1 MKYIK
6 LFMLMVAAI
15 LFTACSDEETYNTD
29 ATTAVEFE
37 KTTMT
42 VKENEGLIKLP
53 VKITG
58 KRNGMIR
65 LTIKAEG
72 VDGSSEAPSYAAAK
86 ESVNGSEGD
95 YSITT
100 KTLVVKADT
109 LTSEVMNFEMKVLDD
124 KIINSD
130 RKVRFT
136 LSVEGAKLGAKNTLD
151 VKIEN
156 DERTVYD
163 LLAGDWVMSYS
174 EVQFD
179 KDNKPLMNEDG
190 SLVVKDYMADVTLSV
205 IADDD
210 SPLRGK
216 QVLAYT
222 SKFYFSLAESEVPLS
237 WSFNYSYDE
246 ATKNGQLNFN
256 CTSKETIFSTQ
267 GFEFSWQVVKN
278 DKLADGEIK
287 GKFTVD
293 ENNVVSKEI
302 TFNPD
307 DALYIAASGS
317 GRPYVNLK
325 LQRK

>member
-72 VDGSSEAPSYAAAK
+72 VDGSSEAPSYVAAK
-86 ESVNGSEGD
+86 ESANGSEGD

-100 KTLVVKADT
+100 KTLVVKTDT
-109 LTSEVMNFEMKVLDD
+109 ITSEVMNFEMKVLDD

-190 SLVVKDYMADVTLSV
+190 SLVVKDYTADVTLSV

-222 SKFYFSLAESEVPLS
+222 SKFYFSLAKSEVPLS

-246 ATKNGQLNFN
+246 AAKNGQLNFN

-267 GFEFSWQVVKN
+267 GYEFSWQVVKN
-278 DKLADGEIK
+278 DKLADGEVK

-307 DALYIAASGS
+307 DALYISASGS

>member
-72 VDGSSEAPSYAAAK
+72 VDGSSEAPSYVAAK
-86 ESVNGSEGD
+86 ESANGSEGD

-100 KTLVVKADT
+100 KTLVVKTDT
-109 LTSEVMNFEMKVLDD
+109 ITSEVMNFEMKVLDD
-124 KIINSD
+124 KIMNSD

-179 KDNKPLMNEDG
+179 KEGKPLMNEDG
-190 SLVVKDYMADVTLSV
+190 TPVVKDYTADVTLSV

-222 SKFYFSLAESEVPLS
+222 SKFYFVLAESEVPLS

-246 ATKNGQLNFN
+246 AAKTGQLNFN

-267 GFEFSWQVVKN
+267 GYEFSWQVVMN

-307 DALYIAASGS
+307 DALYISASGS

>member
-1 MKYIK
+1 
-6 LFMLMVAAI
+6 MVAAI

-29 ATTAVEFE
+29 ATSVVEFE

-72 VDGSSEAPSYAAAK
+72 VDGSSEAPSYVAAK
-86 ESVNGSEGD
+86 ESANGSEGD

-100 KTLVVKADT
+100 KTLVVKTDT
-109 LTSEVMNFEMKVLDD
+109 ITSEVMNFEMKVLDD

-136 LSVEGAKLGAKNTLD
+136 LSVEGAKLGAKSTLD

-156 DERTVYD
+156 DERTIYD
-163 LLAGDWVMSYS
+163 LIAGDWLMSYS

-179 KDNKPLMNEDG
+179 KEGNPLMNEDG
-190 SLVVKDYMADVTLSV
+190 TPVVKDYTADVTLSV

-222 SKFYFSLAESEVPLS
+222 SKFNFALTGSEVPLS

-256 CTSKETIFSTQ
+256 CTSTETVYSVQ
-267 GFEFSWQVVKN
+267 GYEFSWQVVKN

-302 TFNPD
+302 TFNPND
-307 DALYIAASGS
+307 VLYISASS
-317 GRPYVNLK
+317 MAVPYVNLK

>member
-6 LFMLMVAAI
+6 LFMLMVATI

-72 VDGSSEAPSYAAAK
+72 VDGSSEAPSYVAAK
-86 ESVNGSEGD
+86 ESANGSEGD

-100 KTLVVKADT
+100 KTLVVKTDT
-109 LTSEVMNFEMKVLDD
+109 ITSEVMNFEMKVLDD
-124 KIINSD
+124 KIMNSD

-179 KDNKPLMNEDG
+179 KEDKPLMNEDG
-190 SLVVKDYMADVTLSV
+190 TPVVKDYTADVTLSV

-222 SKFYFSLAESEVPLS
+222 SKFYFVLAESEVPLS

-246 ATKNGQLNFN
+246 AAKTGQLNFN

-267 GFEFSWQVVKN
+267 GYEFSWQVVKN

-287 GKFTVD
+287 GKFTLD

-307 DALYIAASGS
+307 DALYISASGS

>member
-15 LFTACSDEETYNTD
+15 LFTACSDDETYNTD

-72 VDGSSEAPSYAAAK
+72 VDGSSEAPSYVAAK
-86 ESVNGSEGD
+86 ESANGSEGD

-100 KTLVVKADT
+100 KTLVVKTDT
-109 LTSEVMNFEMKVLDD
+109 ITSEVMNFEMKVLDD
-124 KIINSD
+124 KIMNSD

-179 KDNKPLMNEDG
+179 KEDNPLMNEDG
-190 SLVVKDYMADVTLSV
+190 TPVVKDYTSDVTLSV
-205 IADDD
+205 ITDDD

-222 SKFYFSLAESEVPLS
+222 SKFYFSLADSEVPLS

-246 ATKNGQLNFN
+246 AAKNGQLNFN
-256 CTSKETIFSTQ
+256 CTSKETIFSIQ
-267 GFEFSWQVVKN
+267 GYAFSWQVAKN
-278 DKLADGEIK
+278 NQLADGEIK

-293 ENNVVSKEI
+293 ENNVVSKEV
-302 TFNPD
+302 TFNPNA
-307 DALYIAASGS
+307 ALYISASGMS
-317 GRPYVNLK
+317 IPYINLK

>member
-42 VKENEGLIKLP
+42 VKENEGMIKLP

-65 LTIKAEG
+65 LTITAEG
-72 VDGSSEAPSYAAAK
+72 VDGSSEAPSYVAAK

-109 LTSEVMNFEMKVLDD
+109 LTSEVMNFEMKVNDD
-124 KIINSD
+124 NVMNSD

-156 DERTVYD
+156 DERTIYD
-163 LLAGDWVMSYS
+163 LIAGDWLMSYS

-179 KDNKPLMNEDG
+179 KEGNPLMNEDG
-190 SLVVKDYMADVTLSV
+190 TPVVKDYTADVTLSV

-302 TFNPD
+302 TFDPNA
-307 DALYIAASGS
+307 ALYISASGS
-317 GRPYVNLK
+317 GIPYVNLK

>member
-72 VDGSSEAPSYAAAK
+72 VDGSSEAPSYVAAK
-86 ESVNGSEGD
+86 ESANGSEGD

-100 KTLVVKADT
+100 KTLVVKTDT
-109 LTSEVMNFEMKVLDD
+109 ITSEVMNFEMKVLDD
-124 KIINSD
+124 KIMNSD

-190 SLVVKDYMADVTLSV
+190 SLVVKDYTSDVTLSV

-216 QVLAYT
+216 QVFAYT
-222 SKFYFSLAESEVPLS
+222 SKFYFVLAESEVPLS

-246 ATKNGQLNFN
+246 AAKTGQLNFN

-267 GFEFSWQVVKN
+267 GYEFSWQVVKN

-307 DALYIAASGS
+307 DALYISASGS

>member
-15 LFTACSDEETYNTD
+15 LFTACSDDETYNTD

-72 VDGSSEAPSYAAAK
+72 VDGSSEAPSYVAAK
-86 ESVNGSEGD
+86 ESANGSEGD

-100 KTLVVKADT
+100 KTLVVKTDT
-109 LTSEVMNFEMKVLDD
+109 ITSEVMNFEMKVLDD
-124 KIINSD
+124 KIMNSD

-156 DERTVYD
+156 DERTLYD

-179 KDNKPLMNEDG
+179 KEGNPLMNEDG
-190 SLVVKDYMADVTLSV
+190 TPVVKDYTSDVTLSV
-205 IADDD
+205 ITDDD

-216 QVLAYT
+216 QVLAYA
-222 SKFYFSLAESEVPLS
+222 SKFYFSLTESEVPLS

-256 CTSKETIFSTQ
+256 CTSEETIFSTQ
-267 GFEFSWQVVKN
+267 GYKFSWQVVKN
-278 DKLADGEIK
+278 NKLADGEIK

-307 DALYIAASGS
+307 DALYISASGS
-317 GRPYVNLK
+317 GIPYVNLK

>member
-42 VKENEGLIKLP
+42 VKENEELIKLP

-72 VDGSSEAPSYAAAK
+72 VDGGSEAAAK

-100 KTLVVKADT
+100 KTLVVKTDT
-109 LTSEVMNFEMKVLDD
+109 VTSEVMNFEMKVLDD
-124 KIINSD
+124 KIINGD

-163 LLAGDWVMSYS
+163 LLAGDWLMNYS

-179 KDNKPLMNEDG
+179 KEGKPLMNEDG
-190 SLVVKDYMADVTLSV
+190 TPVVKDYTMMTHHFAVSRYLLILLSS
-205 IADDD
+205 I
-210 SPLRGK
+210 
-216 QVLAYT
+216 
-222 SKFYFSLAESEVPLS
+222 SLWQKVKCRCHGA
-237 WSFNYSYDE
+237 
-246 ATKNGQLNFN
+246 
-256 CTSKETIFSTQ
+256 STTRMMRQ
-267 GFEFSWQVVKN
+267 QR
-278 DKLADGEIK
+278 
-287 GKFTVD
+287 TV
-293 ENNVVSKEI
+293 S
-302 TFNPD
+302 
-307 DALYIAASGS
+307 
-317 GRPYVNLK
+317 
-325 LQRK
+325 

>member
-15 LFTACSDEETYNTD
+15 LFTACSDDETYNTD
-29 ATTAVEFE
+29 ATSVVEFE

-42 VKENEGLIKLP
+42 VKENEGMVKLP

-72 VDGSSEAPSYAAAK
+72 VDGSSEAPSYVAAK
-86 ESVNGSEGD
+86 ESANGSEGD

-100 KTLVVKADT
+100 KTLVVKTDT
-109 LTSEVMNFEMKVLDD
+109 ITSEVMNFEMKVLDD
-124 KIINSD
+124 KIMNSD

-163 LLAGDWVMSYS
+163 LIAGDWLMSYS
-174 EVQFD
+174 EVKFD
-179 KDNKPLMNEDG
+179 KDGNPLTNEDG
-190 SLVVKDYMADVTLSV
+190 SPVVEDHVADVTLSV
-205 IADDD
+205 ISDDN

-222 SKFYFSLAESEVPLS
+222 SKFYFALTASEVPLS

-246 ATKNGQLNFN
+246 AAKKGQLNFN
-256 CTSKETIFSTQ
+256 CTSEETIYSIQ
-267 GFEFSWQVVKN
+267 GYEFSWQVAKGN
-278 DKLADGEIK
+278 KLADGEVK

-293 ENNVVSKEI
+293 ENNVVSKEV
-302 TFNPD
+302 TFNPN
-307 DALYIAASGS
+307 DALYISSSGMFT
-317 GRPYVNLK
+317 PYVNLK

>member
-72 VDGSSEAPSYAAAK
+72 VDGSSEAPSYVAAK
-86 ESVNGSEGD
+86 ESANGSEGD

-100 KTLVVKADT
+100 KTLVVKTDT
-109 LTSEVMNFEMKVLDD
+109 ITSEVMNFEMKVLDD
-124 KIINSD
+124 KIMNSD

-156 DERTVYD
+156 DERTLYD

-179 KDNKPLMNEDG
+179 KEGNPLMNEDG
-190 SLVVKDYMADVTLSV
+190 TPVVKDYTADVTLSV
-205 IADDD
+205 ITDDD

-216 QVLAYT
+216 QVLAYA
-222 SKFYFSLAESEVPLS
+222 SKFYFSLAEREEPLS

-256 CTSKETIFSTQ
+256 CTSEETIFSTQ
-267 GFEFSWQVVKN
+267 GYKFSWQVVKN
-278 DKLADGEIK
+278 KKLADGEIK

-307 DALYIAASGS
+307 DALYISSSGQ
-317 GRPYVNLK
+317 GIPYVNLK

>member
-15 LFTACSDEETYNTD
+15 LFTACSDEENYNTD

-42 VKENEGLIKLP
+42 VKENEGIIKLP

-72 VDGSSEAPSYAAAK
+72 VDGSSEAPSYVAAK
-86 ESVNGSEGD
+86 ESANGSEGD

-100 KTLVVKADT
+100 KTLVVKTDT
-109 LTSEVMNFEMKVLDD
+109 ITSEVMNFEMKVLDD
-124 KIINSD
+124 KIMNSD

-190 SLVVKDYMADVTLSV
+190 SPVVKDYMADVTLSV
-205 IADDD
+205 ISDDD

-222 SKFYFSLAESEVPLS
+222 PKFYFSLPKDEVPLS

-246 ATKNGQLNFN
+246 AAKTGQLNFN
-256 CTSKETIFSTQ
+256 CTSEETIFSTQ

-302 TFNPD
+302 TFDPNA
-307 DALYIAASGS
+307 ALYISASGS
-317 GRPYVNLK
+317 GIPYVNLK

>member
-72 VDGSSEAPSYAAAK
+72 VDGSSEAPSYVAAK
-86 ESVNGSEGD
+86 ESANGSEGD

-100 KTLVVKADT
+100 KTLVVKTDT
-109 LTSEVMNFEMKVLDD
+109 ITSEVMNFEMKVLDD
-124 KIINSD
+124 KIMNSD

-179 KDNKPLMNEDG
+179 KEGNPLMNEDG
-190 SLVVKDYMADVTLSV
+190 TLVVKDYTSDVTLSV
-205 IADDD
+205 ITNDD

-222 SKFYFSLAESEVPLS
+222 SKFYFSLADSEVPLS

-246 ATKNGQLNFN
+246 AARNGQLNFN
-256 CTSKETIFSTQ
+256 CTSKETIFSIQ
-267 GFEFSWQVVKN
+267 GYAFSWQVAKN
-278 DKLADGEIK
+278 NKLADGEIK

-293 ENNVVSKEI
+293 ENNVVSKEV
-302 TFNPD
+302 TFNPNA
-307 DALYIAASGS
+307 ALYISASGMS
-317 GRPYVNLK
+317 IPYINLK

>member
-72 VDGSSEAPSYAAAK
+72 VDGSSEAPSYVAAK
-86 ESVNGSEGD
+86 ESANGSEGD

-100 KTLVVKADT
+100 KTLVVKTDT
-109 LTSEVMNFEMKVLDD
+109 ITSEVMNFEMKVLDD

-190 SLVVKDYMADVTLSV
+190 SLVVKDYTSDVTLSV

-222 SKFYFSLAESEVPLS
+222 SKFYFVLAESEVPLS

-246 ATKNGQLNFN
+246 AAKTGQLNFN

-267 GFEFSWQVVKN
+267 GYEFSWQVVKN

-307 DALYIAASGS
+307 DALYISASGS

>member
-72 VDGSSEAPSYAAAK
+72 VDGSSEAPSYVAAK
-86 ESVNGSEGD
+86 ESANGSEGD

-100 KTLVVKADT
+100 KTLVVKTDT
-109 LTSEVMNFEMKVLDD
+109 ITSEVMNFEMKVLDD

-136 LSVEGAKLGAKNTLD
+136 LSVEGAKLGAKSTLD

-156 DERTVYD
+156 DERTIYD
-163 LLAGDWVMSYS
+163 LIAGDWLMSYS

-179 KDNKPLMNEDG
+179 KEGKPLMNEDG
-190 SLVVKDYMADVTLSV
+190 TPVVKDYTADVTLSV
-205 IADDD
+205 ISDDD

-222 SKFYFSLAESEVPLS
+222 SKFYFALTKSEVPLS

-246 ATKNGQLNFN
+246 AAKNGQLNFN
-256 CTSKETIFSTQ
+256 CTSKETVYSVQ
-267 GFEFSWQVVKN
+267 GYEFSWQVVKN

-302 TFNPD
+302 TFNPN
-307 DALYIAASGS
+307 DALYISASNMFV
-317 GRPYVNLK
+317 PYVNLK

>member
-72 VDGSSEAPSYAAAK
+72 VDGSSEAPSYVAAK
-86 ESVNGSEGD
+86 ESANGSEGD

-100 KTLVVKADT
+100 KTLVVKTDT
-109 LTSEVMNFEMKVLDD
+109 ITSEVMNFEMKVLDD
-124 KIINSD
+124 KIMNSD

-179 KDNKPLMNEDG
+179 KDDKPLMNEDG
-190 SLVVKDYMADVTLSV
+190 TPVVKDYTADVTLSV

-222 SKFYFSLAESEVPLS
+222 SKFNFALTGSEVPLS

-302 TFNPD
+302 TFDPNA
-307 DALYIAASGS
+307 ALYISASGS
-317 GRPYVNLK
+317 GIPYVNLK

>member
-72 VDGSSEAPSYAAAK
+72 VDGSSEAPSYVAAK

-100 KTLVVKADT
+100 KTLVVKTDT
-109 LTSEVMNFEMKVLDD
+109 ITSEVMNFEMKVLDD

-190 SLVVKDYMADVTLSV
+190 SLVVKDYTSDVTLSV

-222 SKFYFSLAESEVPLS
+222 SKFYFVLAESEVPLS

-246 ATKNGQLNFN
+246 AAKIGQLNFN

-267 GFEFSWQVVKN
+267 GYEFSWQVVKN

-307 DALYIAASGS
+307 DALYISASGS

>member
-15 LFTACSDEETYNTD
+15 LFTACSDDETYNTD

-72 VDGSSEAPSYAAAK
+72 VDGSSEAPSYVAAK
-86 ESVNGSEGD
+86 ESANGSEGD

-100 KTLVVKADT
+100 KTLVVKTDT
-109 LTSEVMNFEMKVLDD
+109 ITSEVMNFEMKVLDD
-124 KIINSD
+124 KIMNSD

-179 KDNKPLMNEDG
+179 KEGKPLMNEDG
-190 SLVVKDYMADVTLSV
+190 TPVVKDYTSDVTLSV
-205 IADDD
+205 ITDDD

-222 SKFYFSLAESEVPLS
+222 SKFYFSLADMEVSLS

-246 ATKNGQLNFN
+246 AAKNGQLNFN
-256 CTSKETIFSTQ
+256 CTSKETIFSIQ
-267 GFEFSWQVVKN
+267 GYAFSWQVAKN
-278 DKLADGEIK
+278 NNLDDGEIK

-293 ENNVVSKEI
+293 ENNVVSKEV
-302 TFNPD
+302 TFNPNA
-307 DALYIAASGS
+307 ALYISASGMS
-317 GRPYVNLK
+317 IPYINLK

>member
-72 VDGSSEAPSYAAAK
+72 VDGSSEAPSYVAAK
-86 ESVNGSEGD
+86 ESANGSEGD

-100 KTLVVKADT
+100 KTLVVKTDT
-109 LTSEVMNFEMKVLDD
+109 ITSEVMNFEMKVLDD
-124 KIINSD
+124 KIMNSD

-163 LLAGDWVMSYS
+163 LLAGDWLMSYS

-179 KDNKPLMNEDG
+179 KDDKPLMNEDG
-190 SLVVKDYMADVTLSV
+190 TPVVKDYTADVTLSV
-205 IADDD
+205 IADDN

-222 SKFYFSLAESEVPLS
+222 SKFYLALAKSEVPLS

-302 TFNPD
+302 TFDPNA
-307 DALYIAASGS
+307 ALYISASGS
-317 GRPYVNLK
+317 DIPYVNLK

>member
-72 VDGSSEAPSYAAAK
+72 VDGSSEAPSYVAAK
-86 ESVNGSEGD
+86 ESANGSEGD

-100 KTLVVKADT
+100 KTLVVKTDT
-109 LTSEVMNFEMKVLDD
+109 ITSEVMNFEMKVLDD
-124 KIINSD
+124 KIMNSD

-179 KDNKPLMNEDG
+179 KDDKPLMNEDG
-190 SLVVKDYMADVTLSV
+190 TPVVKDYTSDVTLSV
-205 IADDD
+205 ITDDD

-222 SKFYFSLAESEVPLS
+222 SKFYFSLADSEVPLS

-246 ATKNGQLNFN
+246 AAKNGQLNFN
-256 CTSKETIFSTQ
+256 CTSKETIFSIQ
-267 GFEFSWQVVKN
+267 GYAFSWQVAN
-278 DKLADGEIK
+278 NNKLADGEIK

-293 ENNVVSKEI
+293 ENNVVSKEV
-302 TFNPD
+302 TFNPNA
-307 DALYIAASGS
+307 ALYISASGMS
-317 GRPYVNLK
+317 IPYINLK

>member
-42 VKENEGLIKLP
+42 VKENEELIKLP

-72 VDGSSEAPSYAAAK
+72 VDGSSEAPSYVAAK
-86 ESVNGSEGD
+86 ESANGSEGD

-100 KTLVVKADT
+100 KTLVVKTDT
-109 LTSEVMNFEMKVLDD
+109 ITSEVMNFEMKVLDD
-124 KIINSD
+124 KIMNSD

-179 KDNKPLMNEDG
+179 KEGNPLMNEDG
-190 SLVVKDYMADVTLSV
+190 TPVVKDYTSDVTLSV
-205 IADDD
+205 ITDDD

-222 SKFYFSLAESEVPLS
+222 SKFYFSLADREVPLS

-246 ATKNGQLNFN
+246 AAKNGQLNFN
-256 CTSKETIFSTQ
+256 CTSKETIFSIQ
-267 GFEFSWQVVKN
+267 GYAFSWQVAN
-278 DKLADGEIK
+278 NNKLADGEIK

-293 ENNVVSKEI
+293 ENNVVSKEV
-302 TFNPD
+302 TFNPNA
-307 DALYIAASGS
+307 ALYISASGMS
-317 GRPYVNLK
+317 IHYINLK

>member
-42 VKENEGLIKLP
+42 VKESEGLIKLP

-72 VDGSSEAPSYAAAK
+72 VDGSSEAPSYVAAK
-86 ESVNGSEGD
+86 ESANGSEGD

-100 KTLVVKADT
+100 KTLVVKTDT
-109 LTSEVMNFEMKVLDD
+109 ITSEVMNFEMKVLDD
-124 KIINSD
+124 KIMNSD

-190 SLVVKDYMADVTLSV
+190 SLVVKDYTSDVTLSV

-216 QVLAYT
+216 QLLAYT
-222 SKFYFSLAESEVPLS
+222 SKFYFVLAESEVPLS

-246 ATKNGQLNFN
+246 AAKTGQLNFN

-267 GFEFSWQVVKN
+267 GYEFSWQVVKN

-307 DALYIAASGS
+307 DALYISASGS

>member
-42 VKENEGLIKLP
+42 VKESEGLIKLP

-72 VDGSSEAPSYAAAK
+72 VDGSSEAPSYVAAK
-86 ESVNGSEGD
+86 ESANGSEGD

-100 KTLVVKADT
+100 KTLVVKTDT
-109 LTSEVMNFEMKVLDD
+109 ITSEVMNFEMKVLDD
-124 KIINSD
+124 KIMNSD

-190 SLVVKDYMADVTLSV
+190 SLVVKDYTSDVTLSV

-222 SKFYFSLAESEVPLS
+222 SKFYFVLAESEVPLS

-246 ATKNGQLNFN
+246 AAKTGQLNFN

-267 GFEFSWQVVKN
+267 GYEFSWQVVKN

-307 DALYIAASGS
+307 DALYISASGS

>member
-72 VDGSSEAPSYAAAK
+72 VDGSSEAPSYVAAK
-86 ESVNGSEGD
+86 ESANGSEGD

-100 KTLVVKADT
+100 KTLVVKTDT
-109 LTSEVMNFEMKVLDD
+109 ITSEVMNFEMKVLDD
-124 KIINSD
+124 KIMNSD

-179 KDNKPLMNEDG
+179 KDDKPLMNEDG
-190 SLVVKDYMADVTLSV
+190 TPVVKDYTADVTLSV
-205 IADDD
+205 IADDN

-222 SKFYFSLAESEVPLS
+222 SKFYFSLAKSEVPLS

-302 TFNPD
+302 TFDPNA
-307 DALYIAASGS
+307 ALYISASGS
-317 GRPYVNLK
+317 GIPYVNLK

>member
-1 MKYIK
+1 
-6 LFMLMVAAI
+6 MVAAI

-42 VKENEGLIKLP
+42 VKENEGMIKLP

-72 VDGSSEAPSYAAAK
+72 VDGGSEAPSYVAAK
-86 ESVNGSEGD
+86 ESANGSEGD

-100 KTLVVKADT
+100 KTLVVKTDT
-109 LTSEVMNFEMKVLDD
+109 ITSEVMNFEMKVLDD

-174 EVQFD
+174 EMQFD
-179 KDNKPLMNEDG
+179 KEGNPLMNEDG
-190 SLVVKDYMADVTLSV
+190 TPVVKDYTADVTLSV

-256 CTSKETIFSTQ
+256 CISKEIILSI
-267 GFEFSWQVVKN
+267 GDYKFSWQVAKN
-278 DKLADGEIK
+278 KKLADGEIK

-307 DALYIAASGS
+307 DALYISASGQ
-317 GRPYVNLK
+317 GIPYVNLK

>member
-42 VKENEGLIKLP
+42 VKENEGIIILP

-72 VDGSSEAPSYAAAK
+72 VDGSSETPSYAAAK
-86 ESVNGSEGD
+86 ESANGSEGD

-100 KTLVVKADT
+100 KTLVVKTDT

-124 KIINSD
+124 KIMNSD

-163 LLAGDWVMSYS
+163 LLAGDWLMSYS

-179 KDNKPLMNEDG
+179 KEGNPLMNEDG
-190 SLVVKDYMADVTLSV
+190 TPVVKDYMADVTLSV

-222 SKFYFSLAESEVPLS
+222 SKFYFALAESEVPLS

-267 GFEFSWQVVKN
+267 GYEFSWQVAMN
-278 DKLADGEIK
+278 NKLADGEIK

-293 ENNVVSKEI
+293 ENNVVSKEV
-302 TFNPD
+302 TFNPA
-307 DALYIAASGS
+307 DALYISASGQ
-317 GRPYVNLK
+317 GIPYVNLK

>member
-72 VDGSSEAPSYAAAK
+72 VDGSSEAPSYVAAK
-86 ESVNGSEGD
+86 ESANGSEGD

-100 KTLVVKADT
+100 KTLVVKTDT
-109 LTSEVMNFEMKVLDD
+109 ITSEVMNFEMKVLDD
-124 KIINSD
+124 KVINSD

-190 SLVVKDYMADVTLSV
+190 SLVVKDYTADVTLSV

-246 ATKNGQLNFN
+246 AAKNGQLNFN

-278 DKLADGEIK
+278 DKLADGEVK

-307 DALYIAASGS
+307 DALYISASGS

>member
-72 VDGSSEAPSYAAAK
+72 VDGSSEAPSYVAAK
-86 ESVNGSEGD
+86 ESANGSEGD

-100 KTLVVKADT
+100 KTLVVKTDT
-109 LTSEVMNFEMKVLDD
+109 ITSEVMNFEMKVLDD
-124 KIINSD
+124 KIMNSD

-156 DERTVYD
+156 DERTIYD
-163 LLAGDWVMSYS
+163 LIAGDWLMSYS

-179 KDNKPLMNEDG
+179 KEGNPLMNEDG
-190 SLVVKDYMADVTLSV
+190 TPVVKDYTADVTLSV

-222 SKFYFSLAESEVPLS
+222 SKFNFALTGSEVPLS

-246 ATKNGQLNFN
+246 ATKNGLLNFN
-256 CTSKETIFSTQ
+256 CTSTETVYSIQ
-267 GFEFSWQVVKN
+267 GYEFSWQVVKN
-278 DKLADGEIK
+278 NKLADGEIK

-293 ENNVVSKEI
+293 ENNAVSKEI
-302 TFNPD
+302 TFNPND
-307 DALYIAASGS
+307 VLYISASNMFV
-317 GRPYVNLK
+317 PYVNLK

>member
-29 ATTAVEFE
+29 ATTVVEFE

-42 VKENEGLIKLP
+42 VKENEGMIKLP

-72 VDGSSEAPSYAAAK
+72 VDGGSEAPSYVAAK
-86 ESVNGSEGD
+86 ESANGSEGD

-100 KTLVVKADT
+100 KTLVVKTDT
-109 LTSEVMNFEMKVLDD
+109 ITSEVMNFEMKVLDD
-124 KIINSD
+124 KIMNSD

-174 EVQFD
+174 EMQFD
-179 KDNKPLMNEDG
+179 KEGNPLMNEDG
-190 SLVVKDYMADVTLSV
+190 TPVVKDYTADVTLSV

-256 CTSKETIFSTQ
+256 CISKEIILSI
-267 GFEFSWQVVKN
+267 GDYKFSWQVAKN
-278 DKLADGEIK
+278 KKLADGEIK

-307 DALYIAASGS
+307 DALYISASGS
-317 GRPYVNLK
+317 GIPYVNLK

>member
-1 MKYIK
+1 M
-6 LFMLMVAAI
+6 
-15 LFTACSDEETYNTD
+15 
-29 ATTAVEFE
+29 
-37 KTTMT
+37 
-42 VKENEGLIKLP
+42 IKLP

-72 VDGSSEAPSYAAAK
+72 VDGGSEAPSYVAAK
-86 ESVNGSEGD
+86 ESANGSEGD

-100 KTLVVKADT
+100 KTLVVKTDT
-109 LTSEVMNFEMKVLDD
+109 ITSEVMNFEMKVLDD
-124 KIINSD
+124 KIVNSD

-174 EVQFD
+174 EMQFD
-179 KDNKPLMNEDG
+179 KEGNPLMNEDG
-190 SLVVKDYMADVTLSV
+190 TPVVKDYTADVTLSV

-256 CTSKETIFSTQ
+256 CISKEIILSI
-267 GFEFSWQVVKN
+267 GDYKFSWQVAKN
-278 DKLADGEIK
+278 KELADGEIK

-307 DALYIAASGS
+307 DALYISASGQ
-317 GRPYVNLK
+317 GIPYVNLK

>member
-15 LFTACSDEETYNTD
+15 LFTACSDDETYNTD

-72 VDGSSEAPSYAAAK
+72 VDGSSEAPSYVAAK
-86 ESVNGSEGD
+86 ESANGSEGD

-124 KIINSD
+124 KIMNSD

-156 DERTVYD
+156 DERTLYD

-179 KDNKPLMNEDG
+179 KEGNPLMNEDG
-190 SLVVKDYMADVTLSV
+190 TPVVKDYTSDVTLSV
-205 IADDD
+205 ITDDD

-216 QVLAYT
+216 QVLAYA

-256 CTSKETIFSTQ
+256 CTSEETIFSTQ
-267 GFEFSWQVVKN
+267 GYKFSWQVVKN
-278 DKLADGEIK
+278 KELADGEIK

-307 DALYIAASGS
+307 DALYISASGQ
-317 GRPYVNLK
+317 GIPYVNLK

>member
-72 VDGSSEAPSYAAAK
+72 VDGSSEAPSYVAAK
-86 ESVNGSEGD
+86 ESANGSEGD

-100 KTLVVKADT
+100 KTLVVKTDT
-109 LTSEVMNFEMKVLDD
+109 ITSEVMNFEMKVLDD

-163 LLAGDWVMSYS
+163 LLAGDWLMSYS

-179 KDNKPLMNEDG
+179 KEGKPLMNEDG
-190 SLVVKDYMADVTLSV
+190 TPVVKDYTADVTLSV
-205 IADDD
+205 IADDN

-222 SKFYFSLAESEVPLS
+222 SKFYLALANSEVPLS

-302 TFNPD
+302 TFDPNA
-307 DALYIAASGS
+307 ALYISASGS
-317 GRPYVNLK
+317 GIPYVNLK

>member
-42 VKENEGLIKLP
+42 VKENEGMIKLP

-72 VDGSSEAPSYAAAK
+72 VDGSSEAPSYVAAK

-124 KIINSD
+124 KIMNSD

-156 DERTVYD
+156 DERTIYD
-163 LLAGDWVMSYS
+163 LIAGDWLMYYS

-179 KDNKPLMNEDG
+179 KEGNPLMNEDG
-190 SLVVKDYMADVTLSV
+190 TPVVKDYTADVTLSV

-222 SKFYFSLAESEVPLS
+222 SKFNFALTGSEVPLS
-237 WSFNYSYDE
+237 WSFNYSYDD

-256 CTSKETIFSTQ
+256 CTSTETVYSIQ
-267 GFEFSWQVVKN
+267 GYEFSWQVVKN
-278 DKLADGEIK
+278 NKLADGEIK

-293 ENNVVSKEI
+293 ENNAVSKEI
-302 TFNPD
+302 TFNPND
-307 DALYIAASGS
+307 VLYISASGMS
-317 GRPYVNLK
+317 IPYVNLK

>member
-1 MKYIK
+1 
-6 LFMLMVAAI
+6 MVAAI

-72 VDGSSEAPSYAAAK
+72 VDGSSEAPSYVAAK
-86 ESVNGSEGD
+86 ESANGSEGD

-100 KTLVVKADT
+100 KTLVVKTDT
-109 LTSEVMNFEMKVLDD
+109 ITSEVMNFEMKVLDD
-124 KIINSD
+124 KIMNSD

-179 KDNKPLMNEDG
+179 KEGNPLMNEDG
-190 SLVVKDYMADVTLSV
+190 TPVVKDYTSDVTLSV
-205 IADDD
+205 ITDDD

-222 SKFYFSLAESEVPLS
+222 SKFYFSLAADSEVPLS

-246 ATKNGQLNFN
+246 AAKNGQLNFN
-256 CTSKETIFSTQ
+256 CTSKETILSIQ
-267 GFEFSWQVVKN
+267 GYAFSWQVAKDN
-278 DKLADGEIK
+278 KLADGEIK

-293 ENNVVSKEI
+293 ENNVVSKEV
-302 TFNPD
+302 TFNPNA
-307 DALYIAASGS
+307 ALYISASGMFI
-317 GRPYVNLK
+317 PYIDLK

>member
-15 LFTACSDEETYNTD
+15 LFTACSDDETYNTD

-72 VDGSSEAPSYAAAK
+72 VDGGSEAAAK

-100 KTLVVKADT
+100 KTLVVKTDT
-109 LTSEVMNFEMKVLDD
+109 VTSEVMNFEMKVIDD

-179 KDNKPLMNEDG
+179 KDDKPLMNEDG
-190 SLVVKDYMADVTLSV
+190 TPVVKDYTADVTLSV
-205 IADDD
+205 IADDN

-222 SKFYFSLAESEVPLS
+222 SKFYLALAESEVPLS

-302 TFNPD
+302 TFDPNA
-307 DALYIAASGS
+307 ALYISASGS
-317 GRPYVNLK
+317 GIPYVNLK

>member
-15 LFTACSDEETYNTD
+15 LFTACSDDETYNTD

-72 VDGSSEAPSYAAAK
+72 VDGSSEAPSYVAAK
-86 ESVNGSEGD
+86 ESANGSEGD

-100 KTLVVKADT
+100 KTLVVKTDT
-109 LTSEVMNFEMKVLDD
+109 ITSEVMNFEMKVLDD

-179 KDNKPLMNEDG
+179 KDDKPLMNEDG
-190 SLVVKDYMADVTLSV
+190 TPVVKDYTADVTLSV
-205 IADDD
+205 IADDN

-222 SKFYFSLAESEVPLS
+222 SKFYLALAKRKVPLS

-302 TFNPD
+302 TFDPNA
-307 DALYIAASGS
+307 ALYISASGS
-317 GRPYVNLK
+317 GIPYVNLK

>member
-65 LTIKAEG
+65 LTITAEG
-72 VDGSSEAPSYAAAK
+72 VDGSSETPSYAAAK

-100 KTLVVKADT
+100 KTLVVKTDT
-109 LTSEVMNFEMKVLDD
+109 ITSEVMNFEMKVLDD
-124 KIINSD
+124 KIMNSD

-156 DERTVYD
+156 DERTIYD
-163 LLAGDWVMSYS
+163 LIAGDWLMSYS

-179 KDNKPLMNEDG
+179 KEGNPLMNEDG
-190 SLVVKDYMADVTLSV
+190 TPVVKDYTADVTLSV

-222 SKFYFSLAESEVPLS
+222 SKFNFALTGSEVPLS

-256 CTSKETIFSTQ
+256 CTSTETVYSIQ
-267 GFEFSWQVVKN
+267 GYEFSWQVVKN
-278 DKLADGEIK
+278 NKLADGEIK

-293 ENNVVSKEI
+293 ENNAVSKEI
-302 TFNPD
+302 TFNPND
-307 DALYIAASGS
+307 VLYISASGMS
-317 GRPYVNLK
+317 IPYVNLK

>member
-72 VDGSSEAPSYAAAK
+72 VDGSSEAPSYVAAK
-86 ESVNGSEGD
+86 ESANGSEGD

-124 KIINSD
+124 KIMNSD

-156 DERTVYD
+156 DERTIYD
-163 LLAGDWVMSYS
+163 LIAGDWLMYYS

-179 KDNKPLMNEDG
+179 KEGNPLMNEDG
-190 SLVVKDYMADVTLSV
+190 TPVVKDYTADVTLSV

-222 SKFYFSLAESEVPLS
+222 SKFNFALTGSEVPLS
-237 WSFNYSYDE
+237 WSFNYSYDD

-256 CTSKETIFSTQ
+256 CTSTETVYSIQ
-267 GFEFSWQVVKN
+267 GYEFSWQVVKN
-278 DKLADGEIK
+278 NKLADGEIK

-293 ENNVVSKEI
+293 ENNAVSNEV

-307 DALYIAASGS
+307 DVLYISASGMS
-317 GRPYVNLK
+317 IPYVNLK